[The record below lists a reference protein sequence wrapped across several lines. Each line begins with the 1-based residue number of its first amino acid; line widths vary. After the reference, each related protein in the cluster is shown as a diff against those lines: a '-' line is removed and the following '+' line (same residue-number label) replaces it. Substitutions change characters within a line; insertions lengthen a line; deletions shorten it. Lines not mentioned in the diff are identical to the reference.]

1 MVDASPQD
9 WDELR
14 KNHPRLVKK
23 WEDFREQYPDMQV
36 DDMVEVEDVVNNP
49 NHTIQVAWNVLK
61 ALKQVCLK
69 TRS

>member
-36 DDMVEVEDVVNNP
+36 DDMVE
-49 NHTIQVAWNVLK
+49 
-61 ALKQVCLK
+61 
-69 TRS
+69 SS